1 MACSEHGARSP
12 GYLRARSLAVPLRL
26 LWPADA
32 PRFCPQEALQGAL
45 SCEVRLQAA
54 QHGWPCSEVN
64 PLAGSWML
72 AGPETCPL
80 SALSRA
86 PLSQPQFPF
95 WKIMLPQGP
104 DSEFRNP
111 SSLASLPLPLN
122 KGSRNLFLLWED
134 YFKVEFTCLSISSS
148 LCAWPS
154 PTSPSNP

>member
-1 MACSEHGARSP
+1 M
-12 GYLRARSLAVPLRL
+12 VPLSL
-26 LWPADA
+26 PWPADA

-45 SCEVRLQAA
+45 SCEERLQAA

-64 PLAGSWML
+64 PLAGSWVP
-72 AGPETCPL
+72 AGPAACPL

-86 PLSQPQFPF
+86 PLSQPQFLF
-95 WKIMLPQGP
+95 WKMMLPQGP

-111 SSLASLPLPLN
+111 SGLASLPLPLN

-148 LCAWPS
+148 LWAWPL